1 MSLTANDLIL
11 FAHVMDAG
19 SFSRAADRIGLP
31 KSTLSRR
38 ITQLENQLGERL
50 LTRSTRKLTITDF
63 GERILEHARRLVEET
78 EAAQSLALHRQ
89 VVPQGTLRISMPPEY
104 RELSVVTLI
113 RRFHQAYPQVKLELD
128 LSARRV
134 DLIAERFDLAVRIA
148 GRLPDDGTLIARQV
162 AVLRNGLFASPG
174 YLAEHGVPNK
184 PADLLQHTG
193 LVIIPS
199 SGEVEP
205 WRLSRD
211 GERWEGLPD
220 NVISSNALGLQQAL
234 AIEGMGIVGL
244 SERFAR
250 KNVEKGMLVPVLP
263 EWTLPTVTAWCVMPG
278 RRLLPE
284 RTRAFVE
291 LFKQILDEDCPV
303 AA

>member
-11 FAHVMDAG
+11 FAHVIDAG

-50 LTRSTRKLTITDF
+50 LTRTTRKLTITDF

-78 EAAQSLALHRQ
+78 DAAQSLALHRQ
-89 VVPQGTLRISMPPEY
+89 VIPQGTLRVSLPPEFH
-104 RELSVVTLI
+104 ELSVVTLVQ
-113 RRFHQAYPQVKLELD
+113 RFHQDYPQVRLELD

-134 DLIAERFDLAVRIA
+134 DIIAERFDVAVRMA
-148 GRLPDDGTLIARQV
+148 GRLPDDSTLIARQV
-162 AVLRNGLFASPG
+162 ARLRNALYASPA
-174 YLAEHGVPNK
+174 YLAKEGMPRE
-184 PADLLQHTG
+184 PADLLQHAG
-193 LVIIPS
+193 LIVILS
-199 SGEVEP
+199 SGEAQP
-205 WRLSRD
+205 WQLARD
-211 GERWEGLPD
+211 EERWEGIPK
-220 NVISSNALGLQQAL
+220 NIISSNAMGLQQAL

-250 KNVEKGMLVPVLP
+250 SHVANGTLVPVLP
-263 EWTLPTVTAWCVMPG
+263 DWSLPTVTAWCVMPG

-291 LFKQILDEDCPV
+291 LFKQVLDEN
-303 AA
+303 

>member
-1 MSLTANDLIL
+1 MTLTANDLIL
-11 FAHVMDAG
+11 FAHVIDAG

-89 VVPQGTLRISMPPEY
+89 VVPQGTLRISLPPEF

-148 GRLPDDGTLIARQV
+148 ARLPDDSTLIARQV
-162 AVLRNGLFASPG
+162 AVLRNGLYASPG
-174 YLAEHGVPNK
+174 YLAQHGVPDK
-184 PADLLQHTG
+184 PSDVLQHTG

-211 GERWEGLPD
+211 GERWEGLPE

-250 KNVEKGMLVPVLP
+250 KHVEKGMLVPVLP
-263 EWTLPTVTAWCVMPG
+263 EWALPTVTAWCVMPG

-291 LFKQILDEDCPV
+291 LFKQILDEDGAVP
-303 AA
+303 A

>member
-1 MSLTANDLIL
+1 MALTANDLIL
-11 FAHVMDAG
+11 FAHVIEAG

-78 EAAQSLALHRQ
+78 EAAKSLALHRQ

-113 RRFHQAYPQVKLELD
+113 RRFHEAYPQVKLELD

-162 AVLRNGLFASPG
+162 AVLRNGLYASPN
-174 YLAEHGVPNK
+174 YLAQHGIPDK
-184 PADLLQHTG
+184 PADLLHHTG

-205 WRLSRD
+205 WRLSCD

-244 SERFAR
+244 SERFAH

-263 EWTLPTVTAWCVMPG
+263 GWTLPTVTAWCVMPG

-291 LFKQILDEDCPV
+291 LFKQILDEDGCAP
-303 AA
+303 A